1 MIWLILLS
9 VLLLLM
15 LLPVGIRG
23 AYEKG
28 NAQLWLRLG
37 PVAIRLLPRPQKRE
51 KQRKPE
57 SAPAQE
63 QAAKASAPEPQA
75 PPPAP
80 QEDEKKDLR
89 QYLPMLRLLGDLLK
103 DLRRKIRM
111 DRLYV
116 HLILAGGDPCDL
128 AVSYGRIWAAVGNL
142 LPLLDQLFVI
152 KKRDVEVACDFA
164 AAKTILIA
172 RADVTTLLGRLLGLA
187 AVYGVRVLKEYW
199 NLQKNQKGGAENE

>member
-37 PVAIRLLPRPQKRE
+37 PVTIRLLPRPQKRE

-63 QAAKASAPEPQA
+63 QPAKASAPEPQA

-80 QEDEKKDLR
+80 QEDEKKDFR
-89 QYLPMLRLLGDLLK
+89 QYLPLLRLLGDLLK

-111 DRLYV
+111 NRLYV
-116 HLILAGGDPCDL
+116 RLILAGGDPCDL
-128 AVSYGRIWAAVGNL
+128 AVSYGRTWAAVGNL

>member
-9 VLLLLM
+9 ILLLLM

-23 AYEKG
+23 AYDKG
-28 NAQLWLRLG
+28 AVQLWLRIG
-37 PVAIRLLPRPQKRE
+37 PVTIRLLPRPQNRE
-51 KQRKPE
+51 KQSKPE
-57 SAPAQE
+57 PVPAQE
-63 QAAKASAPEPQA
+63 QAPKASAPEPQA

-89 QYLPMLRLLGDLLK
+89 QYLPLLRLLGDLLK

-116 HLILAGGDPCDL
+116 RLILAGGDPCDL
-128 AVSYGRIWAAVGNL
+128 AVSYGRTWAAVGNL

-152 KKRDVEVACDFA
+152 KKRDVEVACDFS

-172 RADVTTLLGRLLGLA
+172 RADVTILLGRLLGLA
-187 AVYGVRVLKEYW
+187 AVYGVRALKEYW